1 VRWAELEAEQP
12 RLAELGRRK
21 LTEPGVV
28 LVATIRRDGSPRLS
42 PIEPLIWEG
51 DLWLSMGL
59 CSLKARDVER
69 DPRILVH
76 SIVTSRDGT
85 EGEYK
90 LRGRA
95 VAEPSEDVQACFAA
109 VVAEQLGWTPEA
121 GRFHLF
127 RVEVEDIAF
136 VRWVDATNDQFITR
150 WPVGGEY
157 VRRGTS
163 ATSVGPPEP
172 VSELLD

>member
-51 DLWLSMGL
+51 
-59 CSLKARDVER
+59 
-69 DPRILVH
+69 
-76 SIVTSRDGT
+76 
-85 EGEYK
+85 EYK

-95 VAEPSEDVQACFAA
+95 VAEPSEDVQARFAA
-109 VVAEQLGWTPEA
+109 VVAEQLGWTPEV

-127 RVEVEDIAF
+127 RVEVKDIAF
-136 VRWVDATNDQFITR
+136 IRRQASAARRASRSSAPNTTRLRVAT
-150 WPVGGEY
+150 
-157 VRRGTS
+157 
-163 ATSVGPPEP
+163 
-172 VSELLD
+172 